1 MSRIPRRSFL
11 LTVAAA
17 LTALVVF
24 SSAPV
29 AMAAGK
35 ASPAAAFVQK
45 LGDTALMSLTEKK
58 LSRTEREKRVRNI
71 LRTYFDI
78 NAIGKFALGSYWRE
92 ATEKERKEY
101 LSLFESMIVQTYTTR
116 FEEYSGQTLEVGS
129 TVESGGGHA
138 LVSSKVVQKDGPFI
152 ALEWRVRGNK
162 VLDVVVE
169 GVSMSVTQRSEFSA
183 IIQRGGG
190 TIESL
195 LASLRERKDAKGE

>member
-1 MSRIPRRSFL
+1 MFRIPRRSFL
-11 LTVAAA
+11 LTLAAA
-17 LTALVVF
+17 LTALAVF
-24 SSAPV
+24 SSAP

-45 LGDTALMSLTEKK
+45 LGDTALMSLTEQK

-71 LRTYFDI
+71 LRTYFDV
-78 NAIGKFALGSYWRE
+78 NAIGKFALGPYWRE

-101 LSLFESMIVQTYTTR
+101 LSLFENMIVQTYTTR
-116 FEEYSGQTLEVGS
+116 FEEYSGQTLEVS
-129 TVESGGGHA
+129 SAVESGGGHT
-138 LVSSKVVQKDGPFI
+138 LVSSKVVQKDGPPI

-190 TIESL
+190 TVESL